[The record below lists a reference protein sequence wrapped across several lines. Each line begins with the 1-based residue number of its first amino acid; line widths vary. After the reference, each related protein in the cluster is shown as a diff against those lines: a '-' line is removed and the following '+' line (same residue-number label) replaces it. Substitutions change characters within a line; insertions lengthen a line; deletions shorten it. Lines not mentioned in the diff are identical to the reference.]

1 LRRDPET
8 ETEANED
15 GDVFAAFAST
25 PDFELEL
32 LVNQPSEPFM
42 SASRARAGQRR
53 LRITLKQLEVFV
65 AIAKERSTRAA
76 ADSVSRSQ
84 SAASSALVEL
94 EATMATPLFDRRG
107 RRLILNE
114 FGARL
119 LPAAVSLLE
128 QAAEFEGVLEDY
140 LCGPLQI
147 AATASIAEYILP
159 DILAEW
165 RGSHPT
171 SPVRVLV
178 SSATGVFDALQSLQA
193 DVGFVDN
200 TQCRPGMTVSSWF
213 GDQMVVV
220 AAAGHPILDGS
231 VTIEELRSASW
242 AMIESGSGSREAAE
256 RWLVEHIGPINID
269 FEVGA
274 PQAVVALVASGAA
287 VGCLPRHAVLRC
299 LRSGDI
305 RVVSTPLPPLEHGL
319 KIATNSTKRLAST
332 GHAFIAHCAST
343 IRSYRT

>member
-1 LRRDPET
+1 MNRPP
-8 ETEANED
+8 
-15 GDVFAAFAST
+15 GIFAS
-25 PDFELEL
+25 PPRPRD
-32 LVNQPSEPFM
+32 
-42 SASRARAGQRR
+42 GQRR
-53 LRITLKQLEVFV
+53 LRITLRQLEVFV

-114 FGARL
+114 AGARL

-140 LCGPLQI
+140 FCGPLKI
-147 AATASIAEYILP
+147 AATASIAEYLLP
-159 DILAEW
+159 EILAKW
-165 RGSHPT
+165 RTSHPS

-178 SSATGVFDALQSLQA
+178 SNATGVFDALQNLQA

-200 TQCRPGMTVSSWF
+200 TECRPGMSVASWF

-220 AAAGHPILDGS
+220 AAVGHPLLKKT
-231 VTIEELRSASW
+231 VTIDALRSASW

-256 RWLVEHIGPINID
+256 RWLVEHLGPINID

-287 VGCLPRHAVLRC
+287 VGCLPRYAVARC

-305 RVVSTPLPPLEHGL
+305 RIVSTPLPPLEHGL
-319 KIATNSTKRLAST
+319 KIATNSAKRLAST
-332 GHAFIAHCAST
+332 GHVFIAHCVSAT
-343 IRSYRT
+343 KLYRA